1 MENIILISKCFE
13 KIEIGYVST
22 FVKMNRAANE
32 ILYVSYHWHETFSTD
47 NTKIFNSFE
56 SLNTF
61 INELIDL
68 KNETESNSL
77 ENHKLINNK
86 EPVY

>member
-13 KIEIGYVST
+13 KAEIGYVST
-22 FVKMNRAANE
+22 FVKMNRTTNE
-32 ILYVSYHWHETFSTD
+32 ILSVTYHWHETFSVD

-68 KNETESNSL
+68 KNECELNSL
-77 ENHKLINNK
+77 ESQAY
-86 EPVY
+86 EG